1 MRGPGKRAGVALWGA
16 ILGEGRGCAVR
27 KLPSE
32 PPSSEIT
39 PEPLYRRR
47 ELLKNGVLTAGTA
60 VVVGSGLLSLVGAAP
75 RDAPE
80 EQPLVHAAVPT
91 ARGPYD
97 TDEPPTSY
105 QSVTTYN
112 NFYEFGLDKGDPAKK
127 AHTLQTRPWT
137 VSVEGE
143 VAQPRV
149 IDVDTLL
156 QWFTPEER
164 VYRMRCVE
172 AWSMVIPWLGFPL
185 AELIKRLEPTGN
197 AKFVE
202 LVTLLDPKQMP
213 GQRSSALEW
222 PYVEG
227 LRMDEAMH
235 PLTLLA
241 VGLYGT
247 VLPNQNGAPLRL
259 VVPWKYGFKGVKS
272 IVTIRFTETQPKT
285 TWALAA
291 PREYGFYANVNP
303 SVNHP
308 RWSQA
313 TERRIGELG
322 RRPTLPF
329 NGYAEEVESLYAGLD
344 LRQNF

>member
-1 MRGPGKRAGVALWGA
+1 MT
-16 ILGEGRGCAVR
+16 AVS
-27 KLPSE
+27 KLAPE

-39 PEPLYRRR
+39 PESLYLGRR
-47 ELLKNGVLTAGTA
+47 EFIKNGVLAAGTA
-60 VVVGSGLLSLVGAAP
+60 AAVGSGLLWLVDAGP
-75 RDAPE
+75 PPDAPD
-80 EQPLVHAAVPT
+80 EQPPIQAAVETVP
-91 ARGPYD
+91 GPSD
-97 TDEPPTSY
+97 IDEPLTSH
-105 QSVTTYN
+105 QAVTTYN
-112 NFYEFGLDKGDPAKK
+112 NFYEFGLDKGDPARN

-137 VSVEGE
+137 ISVEGE
-143 VAQPRV
+143 VVQPRV

-156 QWFTPEER
+156 QWFTLEER

-197 AKFVE
+197 ARFVE

-213 GQRSSALEW
+213 GQRSSVLPW

-227 LRMDEAMH
+227 LRLDEAMH

-241 VGLYGT
+241 VGLYGK

-259 VVPWKYGFKGVKS
+259 VVPWKYGFKGIKS

-291 PREYGFYANVNP
+291 PKEYGFYANVNP
-303 SVNHP
+303 AVDHP

-329 NGYAEEVESLYAGLD
+329 NGYAEQVASLYAGMD
-344 LRQNF
+344 LRQFF